1 MNKQFMYVNGTIVIS
16 DENGMKPAIPYV
28 DNIED
33 VLILENEIEFL
44 EHCLRLDERALE
56 TKISDREYRNK
67 DSLKISLVGSALA
80 VGATFG
86 LSQILGLSHENI
98 TNTIMGPMSEY
109 LAFSIPM
116 SVGCVGFVQMISLLG
131 LSYRPS
137 KKDIKGIEEKI
148 NFEKE
153 MLAVFKDE
161 LTYLQE
167 NPTYDRRDTVE
178 EMKSYEVHYKYS
190 LDYLKEA
197 LKLRYSFGYN
207 PDKFIKLYEDG
218 QLPFVLT
225 EEGFSDDVVMEFISF
240 IEKRIKEQEKEVKSV
255 KK

>member
-33 VLILENEIEFL
+33 ILILENEIEFL
-44 EHCLRLDERALE
+44 KHCLKLDERALE
-56 TKISDREYRNK
+56 TKIGDREYRNK
-67 DSLKISLVGSALA
+67 DSLKISLVGSAIA

-86 LSQILGLSHENI
+86 LSQILGFSHENI

-148 NFEKE
+148 KYEKE
-153 MLAVFKDE
+153 MIELFKQE
-161 LTYLQE
+161 LNYLLE
-167 NPTYDRRDTVE
+167 NPTYDRKDIVE
-178 EMKSYEVHYKYS
+178 DMKSYEVHYKYS
-190 LDYLKEA
+190 IEYLKEV
-197 LKLRYSFGYN
+197 LKLRYAFGYN
-207 PDKFIKLYEDG
+207 SDRFIKLYEEG
-218 QLPFVLT
+218 KLAVTLT
-225 EEGFSDDVVMEFISF
+225 HEGFSDDVVMDFMDYVAKHMV
-240 IEKRIKEQEKEVKSV
+240 EKTKSV